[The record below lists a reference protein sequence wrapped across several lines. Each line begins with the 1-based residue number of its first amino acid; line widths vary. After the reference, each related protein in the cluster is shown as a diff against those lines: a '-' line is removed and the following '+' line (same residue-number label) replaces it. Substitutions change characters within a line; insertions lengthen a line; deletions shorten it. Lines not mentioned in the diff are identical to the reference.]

1 MPTNY
6 RKKKVPKW
14 KKQYLKSN
22 LKKELSRKNPNPLI
36 ISLYKGD
43 MDYEDYLLS
52 DHWKVIKKRK
62 IKQANYQCEVCG
74 EDEIMLQVHHKHYD
88 NLGCEKDEDLAVLCP
103 HCHQDVHKII
113 SELKGKEFRQRLTRI
128 AIQYF
133 TKNQGDINEKEK

>member
-52 DHWKVIKKRK
+52 DHWKAIKKRK
-62 IKQANYQCEVCG
+62 IKQANYQ
-74 EDEIMLQVHHKHYD
+74 Y
-88 NLGCEKDEDLAVLCP
+88 
-103 HCHQDVHKII
+103 
-113 SELKGKEFRQRLTRI
+113 
-128 AIQYF
+128 
-133 TKNQGDINEKEK
+133 